1 MLEYFEMNA
10 KEKFIQIVTDAVI
23 KNPEFIDD
31 LRKELTN
38 LSRKLKGK
46 SSPTTKINI
55 TTANK
60 INLESFG
67 LEAAKKEIII
77 NACRTFKNK
86 KEAAKALGFNLSSN
100 SQLERNLIKYDLKWE
115 DLIKDPVEN
124 LTEDSAEN
132 SQ

>member
-1 MLEYFEMNA
+1 MNA
-10 KEKFIQIVTDAVI
+10 KEKFIQIVIGAVT

-31 LRKELTN
+31 LKKELTN
-38 LSRKLKGK
+38 LSRKLKEK
-46 SSPTTKINI
+46 SLPTTKINI

-86 KEAAKALGFNLSSN
+86 KEVAKALGFNLASN
-100 SQLERNLIKYDLKWE
+100 SQLERHLIKYKLKWE
-115 DLIKDPVEN
+115 DLIKDSVEN
-124 LTEDSAEN
+124 LPETC
-132 SQ
+132 